1 MIADP
6 SRLRRAA
13 EHEAAHAVVADALGM
28 AVGEVQINDDGT
40 GACEYRSG
48 GRINDAAVAVAGAL
62 WISDYRWQTWPGQ
75 GEAGCEHDMRT
86 LALCDAFD
94 RREAQQRA
102 SKILSERGDDVIM
115 FAEHLMNQ
123 RRADWDQ
130 FRQGVDDLKSGVAL
144 AIGEHGLEAVR
155 AARRSG
161 NLPALI
167 TGGHAQRGPQPPP
180 GWNRAAHYPAGTNR
194 AAIPGEQHGFQQ
206 QLEAYRDAWL
216 ARKRQEVGG

>member
-1 MIADP
+1 
-6 SRLRRAA
+6 
-13 EHEAAHAVVADALGM
+13 M
-28 AVGEVQINDDGT
+28 AVGEVRINDDGT

-62 WISDYRWQTWPGQ
+62 WISDYRWQMWPGQ

-86 LALCDAFD
+86 LAVCDAFD

-115 FAEHLMNQ
+115 FADHLMDR

-130 FRQGVDDLKSGVAL
+130 FRQGVDDLRLGVAR

-155 AARRSG
+155 AARKNGSL
-161 NLPALI
+161 LPLI
-167 TGGHAQRGPQPPP
+167 NGSPEPRRAAQHHSPQP
-180 GWNRAAHYPAGTNR
+180 GWHQAAHYPAGANR
-194 AAIPGEQHGFQQ
+194 AAIPGEQQGFQQ

-216 ARKRQEVGG
+216 ARKRQEVGR